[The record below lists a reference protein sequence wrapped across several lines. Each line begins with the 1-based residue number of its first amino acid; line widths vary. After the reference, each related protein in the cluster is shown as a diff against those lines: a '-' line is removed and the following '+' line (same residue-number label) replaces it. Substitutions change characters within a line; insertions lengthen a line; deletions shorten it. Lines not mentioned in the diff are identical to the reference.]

1 MKNII
6 VSILAL
12 IFSIPLFSQAED
24 IPKNISEYAE
34 KVRKDWKIPGMSV
47 AVIKG
52 DSTILM
58 EGFGVK
64 RQGGK
69 DSVRSN
75 TMFHIGSMSKAFT
88 ATAIASLV
96 DKGLLSWESRVKDIL
111 PDFDWYC
118 DSTEAVIQVKDLLT
132 HSSGLVAQVGTYIP
146 NLGYDRDDIYK
157 MLRYIEP
164 YYPLGE
170 KFAYNNITFIVA
182 ARIIETVTGISWEE
196 NIENLIFN
204 PLDMDESTPTAEG
217 FEKAGSKSSSA
228 HYFGYSSKDGGK
240 IVVSPLRGEERAHH
254 WVNVIGPAG
263 SICSTAEDMAKWVKF
278 HMGNGI
284 VSKKIYPDTTAYNSF
299 SEDTLAQRMFFTDF
313 NIGEFRVTPY
323 IDSIRV
329 ISQKEMEFLH
339 SGSIRVRGDST
350 YTRDYGY
357 CWYIEQNKDYKVIY
371 HTGTTWGFTGV
382 CGFVPQLD
390 LGFAI
395 LCNSEVSEYAR
406 LGLMRYII
414 DQYLPNAKYTD
425 YSAEGLKKWY
435 SAKKKGSRRAVPCTI
450 ERSKIVPEFT
460 AITGTYTKEAPF
472 GDAQIFLKDGKLYI
486 TIGKYGWTKRLTHHR
501 GNEFHLRSQ
510 GHTFPL
516 FFHNYTPDAN
526 GPVSFEIDFNYN
538 ENFGPW
544 TISSF

>member
-64 RQGGK
+64 RQGEK

-164 YYPLGE
+164 YYQLGE

-182 ARIIETVTGISWEE
+182 ARIIETVTGKTVGE
-196 NIENLIFN
+196 NIAN
-204 PLDMDESTPTAEG
+204 A
-217 FEKAGSKSSSA
+217 
-228 HYFGYSSKDGGK
+228 
-240 IVVSPLRGEERAHH
+240 
-254 WVNVIGPAG
+254 VN
-263 SICSTAEDMAKWVKF
+263 
-278 HMGNGI
+278 
-284 VSKKIYPDTTAYNSF
+284 
-299 SEDTLAQRMFFTDF
+299 
-313 NIGEFRVTPY
+313 
-323 IDSIRV
+323 
-329 ISQKEMEFLH
+329 
-339 SGSIRVRGDST
+339 
-350 YTRDYGY
+350 RD
-357 CWYIEQNKDYKVIY
+357 
-371 HTGTTWGFTGV
+371 
-382 CGFVPQLD
+382 P
-390 LGFAI
+390 
-395 LCNSEVSEYAR
+395 
-406 LGLMRYII
+406 
-414 DQYLPNAKYTD
+414 
-425 YSAEGLKKWY
+425 
-435 SAKKKGSRRAVPCTI
+435 
-450 ERSKIVPEFT
+450 
-460 AITGTYTKEAPF
+460 
-472 GDAQIFLKDGKLYI
+472 
-486 TIGKYGWTKRLTHHR
+486 
-501 GNEFHLRSQ
+501 
-510 GHTFPL
+510 
-516 FFHNYTPDAN
+516 
-526 GPVSFEIDFNYN
+526 
-538 ENFGPW
+538 
-544 TISSF
+544 